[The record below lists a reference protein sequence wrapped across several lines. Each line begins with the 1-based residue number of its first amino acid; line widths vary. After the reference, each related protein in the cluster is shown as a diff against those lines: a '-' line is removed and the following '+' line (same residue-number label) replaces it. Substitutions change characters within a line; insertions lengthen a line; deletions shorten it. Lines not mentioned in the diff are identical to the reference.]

1 MNEKI
6 RELFVK
12 KMGLILD
19 KRKNEAAQAAT
30 RVRGEMNARG
40 MLHSSVAN
48 QRVRSTYEETYDKIC
63 GEAWSELHHIAVTV
77 GVKPDENLVD
87 KLRAVFDEV
96 MEPLAKRYLGDLG
109 KYRST
114 AGAIAGD
121 IMSDAEAAFL
131 RSRQIVGTEIELFLS
146 NTEMVVSQSAGNVY
160 IQNYR
165 FSGPIGAVQ
174 QGDHSTATVTQ
185 NIDTAVLESLRSSL
199 ESLLERFRDDERLA
213 PLNRKIEGG
222 SGEASAA
229 VGTHPKSAK
238 RDQDVDRPG
247 QGGQGALRNGRECCC
262 KVRHGG
268 VAAHT
273 AVVDRGRSRRQARC
287 HTISCRPSV
296 NK

>member
-48 QRVRSTYEETYDKIC
+48 QRVRSTYEETYDNIC

-77 GVKPDENLVD
+77 GVKPDESLVG

-96 MEPLAKRYLGDLG
+96 MEPLAKRYLGNLG

-146 NTEMVVSQSAGNVY
+146 NTEWLFLKA
-160 IQNYR
+160 
-165 FSGPIGAVQ
+165 P
-174 QGDHSTATVTQ
+174 ATSISRTIDFLDRSVPCSRVT
-185 NIDTAVLESLRSSL
+185 IP
-199 ESLLERFRDDERLA
+199 LL
-213 PLNRKIEGG
+213 
-222 SGEASAA
+222 
-229 VGTHPKSAK
+229 
-238 RDQDVDRPG
+238 Q
-247 QGGQGALRNGRECCC
+247 
-262 KVRHGG
+262 
-268 VAAHT
+268 
-273 AVVDRGRSRRQARC
+273 
-287 HTISCRPSV
+287 
-296 NK
+296 